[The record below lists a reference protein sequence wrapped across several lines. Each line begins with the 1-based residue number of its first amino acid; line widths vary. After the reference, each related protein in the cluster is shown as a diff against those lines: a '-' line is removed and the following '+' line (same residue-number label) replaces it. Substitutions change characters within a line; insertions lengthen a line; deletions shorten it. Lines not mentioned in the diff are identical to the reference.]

1 MNAVRDAG
9 HNRTLEEVSRRYTIY
24 LIIVALG
31 GQWLTLA
38 LLRIPPG
45 QELEEIAT

>member
-1 MNAVRDAG
+1 VAWLVIAVG
-9 HNRTLEEVSRRYTIY
+9 L
-24 LIIVALG
+24 AL

-38 LLRIPPG
+38 LRRIPAG

>member
-1 MNAVRDAG
+1 MDATGDAG
-9 HNRTLEEVSRRYTIY
+9 HNRSPTLAWLVIAVG
-24 LIIVALG
+24 LAL

-38 LLRIPPG
+38 LRRIPPG

>member
-1 MNAVRDAG
+1 VG
-9 HNRTLEEVSRRYTIY
+9 L
-24 LIIVALG
+24 AL

-38 LLRIPPG
+38 LRRIPPG

>member
-1 MNAVRDAG
+1 LNAARDAG
-9 HNRTLEEVSRRYTIY
+9 HNRTPEEVSRRYTIY

-31 GQWLTLA
+31 QWLTLA
-38 LLRIPPG
+38 LRRIPPG

>member
-1 MNAVRDAG
+1 
-9 HNRTLEEVSRRYTIY
+9 L
-24 LIIVALG
+24 AL

-38 LLRIPPG
+38 LRRIPPG